1 MNGIKIND
9 VLHKVPGDG
18 VGYYGDSLVIKFF
31 KDNLTVEELKEVLTA
46 STGDFELYNEDGSVV
61 VAYYKGFTKL
71 ESISVSYDTIVEGE
85 KVNLLCFTM
94 LKPTL
99 ADKVAQ
105 NAADIA
111 SINEAIA
118 SLAEAI
124 GEK

>member
-18 VGYYGDSLVIKFF
+18 VGYYGDSLAIKFF
-31 KDNLTVEELKEVLTA
+31 KDELTVEELKEALTA

-71 ESISVSYDTIVEGE
+71 ESISVDYDVTVEDE
-85 KVNLLCFTM
+85 KVDLLCFTM

-99 ADKVAQ
+99 AENVAQ
-105 NAADIA
+105 NTTDITA
-111 SINEAIA
+111 INDAIA
-118 SLAEAI
+118 ALAEI
-124 GEK
+124 VGGE

>member
-46 STGDFELYNEDGSVV
+46 STGDFELYNEDESVV